1 MNLYFLP
8 VITIIGLI
16 DDKYDLS
23 ANLKFLITIIF
34 FVLFFNF
41 NKSLTISELRFS
53 SFSHIQDVYEI
64 ISIPLT
70 ILCCLLLTNSIN
82 MIDGKNG
89 LCASIQ
95 LVILF
100 FLTYYII
107 KQSYIDYGEIIF
119 NNEKLILIVLY
130 SFFFNHIFIF

>member
-1 MNLYFLP
+1 MRIFNIFFNKNEFIFFLP

-41 NKSLTISELRFS
+41 NKILTISELRFS

-89 LCASIQ
+89 LYASIQ

-100 FLTYYII
+100 SNL
-107 KQSYIDYGEIIF
+107 
-119 NNEKLILIVLY
+119 LY
-130 SFFFNHIFIF
+130 N